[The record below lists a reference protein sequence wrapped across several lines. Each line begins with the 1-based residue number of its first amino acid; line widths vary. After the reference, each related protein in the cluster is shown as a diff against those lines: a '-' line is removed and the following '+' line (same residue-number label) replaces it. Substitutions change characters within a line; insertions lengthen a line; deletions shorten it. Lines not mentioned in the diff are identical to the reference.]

1 MSTLG
6 RMEKKMSTL
15 SLILEKYGILLS
27 LEQVGDLLHR
37 SPPAVRQAIA
47 RGAGI
52 GEALKSACIKRGRRL
67 YFRANDLAE
76 IIDKGEI

>member
-1 MSTLG
+1 MSTLN
-6 RMEKKMSTL
+6 
-15 SLILEKYGILLS
+15 LILARYGILLD
-27 LEQVGDLLHR
+27 LNQVGDLLHR
-37 SPPAVRQAIA
+37 SPAAIRQAIA

-52 GEALKSACIKRGRRL
+52 GEALRALRAACIKRGRRL